1 MTIPRLGDPIIST
14 DSEGKERRMYVTVNS
29 DRRTAPHRRMK
40 KDIAEQARL
49 RAEQEDEELTLKTIP
64 EVPTFEIA
72 ITAAR
77 YDLAAEH
84 LGISLM
90 GTNIRVL
97 DMLESYQLNV
107 QRSHD
112 GLLKIPYSQDVD
124 ELLQNGAFKPY
135 IGKLYNHPI
144 DYVGNVGI
152 ALMEALPNSG
162 FMGSATI
169 TFVAI

>member
-1 MTIPRLGDPIIST
+1 MTTPRLGDPIIST
-14 DSEGKERRMYVTVNS
+14 DKDGKERRSYVTVNP

-40 KDIAEQARL
+40 KDIAEQAKL
-49 RAEQEDEELTLKTIP
+49 REKREAQECLDEPIPVFDGTAIAEAYAT
-64 EVPTFEIA
+64 
-72 ITAAR
+72 
-77 YDLAAEH
+77 AAEH

-107 QRSHD
+107 ERSHD
-112 GLLKIPYSQDVD
+112 GLLKIPYSKDID
-124 ELLQNGAFKPY
+124 GFLQNSDFKTY

-162 FMGSATI
+162 FTGSATL

>member
-1 MTIPRLGDPIIST
+1 MTTARLGDPIIST
-14 DSEGKERRMYVTVNS
+14 DKDGKERRSYVTINP

-40 KDIAEQARL
+40 RDIAMQAL
-49 RAEQEDEELTLKTIP
+49 INVAKIAEEPSEVIP
-64 EVPTFEIA
+64 AVPEFDGA
-72 ITAAR
+72 SAALV

-84 LGISLM
+84 LGISLI

-107 QRSHD
+107 QRSND
-112 GLLKIPYSQDVD
+112 NLLKIQYSKDVD
-124 ELLQNGAFKPY
+124 EFLQNSDFKVY

-169 TFVAI
+169 TFVAT

>member
-1 MTIPRLGDPIIST
+1 MTTTRLGDPIIST
-14 DSEGKERRMYVTVNS
+14 DKDGNEHRSYVTVNP

-40 KDIAEQARL
+40 KDIAEQAIL
-49 RAEQEDEELTLKTIP
+49 REERELVECLSEPIPVFDGTAVAE
-64 EVPTFEIA
+64 A
-72 ITAAR
+72 

-97 DMLESYQLNV
+97 DMLESYQLHV
-107 QRSHD
+107 ARSHD
-112 GLLKIPYSQDVD
+112 GLLKIPYSKDVN
-124 ELLQNGAFKPY
+124 ELLQNSTFKDY

-162 FMGSATI
+162 FIGSATI
-169 TFVAI
+169 TFVAT

>member
-1 MTIPRLGDPIIST
+1 MTTTRLGDPIIST
-14 DSEGKERRMYVTVNS
+14 DKDGKEHRSYVTVNP

-49 RAEQEDEELTLKTIP
+49 REEREAQECLEEPIQIFDGTAIAE
-64 EVPTFEIA
+64 A
-72 ITAAR
+72 

-107 QRSHD
+107 QRSND
-112 GLLKIPYSQDVD
+112 NLLKVPYSKDVD
-124 ELLQNGAFKPY
+124 AFLQNSDFKDY

-152 ALMEALPNSG
+152 ALMEALPGSG
-162 FMGSATI
+162 FMGSTTI